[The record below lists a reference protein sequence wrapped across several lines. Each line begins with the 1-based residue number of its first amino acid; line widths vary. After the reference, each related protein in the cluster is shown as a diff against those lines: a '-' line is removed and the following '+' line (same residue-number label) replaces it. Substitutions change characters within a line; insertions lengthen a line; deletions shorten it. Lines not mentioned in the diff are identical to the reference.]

1 MRVDDDDD
9 VEISMKIDKITG
21 TRWGGGR
28 ERNSETIT
36 SHLSVAA
43 ARLSLSLY
51 RI

>member
-1 MRVDDDDD
+1 MRVDDDDA

-21 TRWGGGR
+21 TRWGGR